1 MTERRPNEGHTE
13 VVRRILRESCFYSI
27 LGVNKSA
34 TEADLKRAYKRI
46 VLEVHPD
53 KNTDP
58 KATEAFKKLSAA
70 YSTLSDP
77 DKKRVYDHTGG
88 DTSNMY
94 SANPQQGT
102 RGGGGTYYYEG
113 DVDPDEIFRM
123 FFGGFSP
130 FGAEFQ
136 RMNGGRNRREQH
148 RHREDNAPADPKN
161 KVLVLLIQFI
171 PILLIFLSFSG
182 SFFQSEP
189 EYSFSR
195 TNRYPAKRETQRL
208 KVNYY
213 VPNNFNK
220 PRLELPKF
228 ESTIESDYIHLV
240 QEKCQEERYYMMSL
254 RQRMQY
260 SYTQRMRDEYKR
272 QLEEYQAH
280 WCERL
285 QDLTALA

>member
-1 MTERRPNEGHTE
+1 MTERKANEGHTE
-13 VVRRILRESCFYSI
+13 VVRRILRETCFYGI
-27 LGVNKSA
+27 LGVSRSA
-34 TEADLKRAYKRI
+34 TEVDLKRAYKRI

-58 KATEAFKKLSAA
+58 RATEAFKKLSAA

-77 DKKRVYDHTGG
+77 DKKRMYDNSGG

-94 SANPQQGT
+94 SANPQQGM

-113 DVDPDEIFRM
+113 EVDPDEIFRM

-136 RMNGGRNRREQH
+136 RQHQRNRRQQH
-148 RHREDNAPADPKN
+148 RHQDDNAPADPRN

-189 EYSFSR
+189 EYSFSKTR
-195 TNRYPAKRETQRL
+195 TYPMQRATQRL

-213 VPNNFNK
+213 VPGNFNK
-220 PRLELPKF
+220 PRAELPKF
-228 ESTIESDYIHLV
+228 ESTIEADYMHLV

-272 QLEEYQAH
+272 QLEQYQAT

-285 QDLTALA
+285 QDLTSLA